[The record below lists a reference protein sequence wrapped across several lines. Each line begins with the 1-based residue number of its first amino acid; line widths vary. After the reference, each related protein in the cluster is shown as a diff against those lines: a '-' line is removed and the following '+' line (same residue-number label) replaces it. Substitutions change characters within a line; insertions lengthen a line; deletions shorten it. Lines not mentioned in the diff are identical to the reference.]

1 MARLQ
6 SNLSEEL
13 PKNRS
18 RFRDAPLQD
27 FFNTAKEKAARR
39 EEDRLLLQPVMTDW
53 GQLHYRYRPL
63 MLPHVAALL
72 VVAGSAW
79 MIKS

>member
-18 RFRDAPLQD
+18 RFRDAPLRD
-27 FFNTAKEKAARR
+27 LFNTANEKAARR
-39 EEDRLLLQPVMTDW
+39 EEDRLLLQPVMTD
-53 GQLHYRYRPL
+53 
-63 MLPHVAALL
+63 
-72 VVAGSAW
+72 
-79 MIKS
+79 